1 MLTMMRLRVAVALL
15 LACCAASAETIV
27 VGGRG
32 GMATLAEALRVAH
45 DGDTVLVSPGEYR
58 GDVAVVLQ
66 KKLAI
71 RGLPPRPVL
80 VADGRHA
87 EGKAILVV
95 RDGDIT
101 IDNLEFRGTRV
112 PSGNGAGIRFEK
124 GRLRVQRC
132 AFFDNEM
139 GVLTANFEDAELVI
153 EDSEFGQAP
162 PHIEGGTLHHLLYVG
177 RIASLKVSGSRFEQG
192 QVGHLLKSRA
202 RRTELAYN
210 LLVDGPTG
218 RASYE
223 VDLPNGGDAL
233 LVGNVIGQSALTQNP
248 VLVSYG
254 AEGNA
259 WPQSR
264 LRMAHN
270 TLLSERAPPAWFVRV
285 WDERLLPG
293 TPVQML
299 NNLSVGA
306 GSFALGENSQVQ
318 GDAAALPS
326 MFNDMAALDFTLPS
340 GSPLRGQGVDPRRAF
355 DEDLSP
361 KAEFTLP
368 AGTRPLQALKRWT
381 PGAFQR

>member
-1 MLTMMRLRVAVALL
+1 
-15 LACCAASAETIV
+15 
-27 VGGRG
+27 
-32 GMATLAEALRVAH
+32 
-45 DGDTVLVSPGEYR
+45 
-58 GDVAVVLQ
+58 LQ
-66 KKLAI
+66 
-71 RGLPPRPVL
+71 PRPVL

-124 GRLRVQRC
+124 GRLRLQRC

-139 GVLTANFEDAELVI
+139 GLLTANFEDAELVI

-162 PHIEGGTLHHLLYVG
+162 PHVEGGTLHHLLYVG
-177 RIASLKVSGSRFEQG
+177 RIASLKVSGSRFAQG

-210 LLVDGPTG
+210 LLVDGSTG

-233 LVGNVIGQSALTQNP
+233 LVGNVIGQSALTQNS

-270 TLLSERAPPAWFVRV
+270 TLLSEHAPPAWFVRV
-285 WDERLLPG
+285 WDERLPPG

-299 NNLSVGA
+299 NNLSLGA
-306 GSFALGENSQVQ
+306 GSFALGANSQVQ
-318 GDAAALPS
+318 GDAAASPS
-326 MFNDMAALDFTLPS
+326 MLNDVAVLDFTLPS

-355 DEDLSP
+355 GDDLSP
-361 KAEFTLP
+361 KAEFSLP